1 MLHQEL
7 WQTDNEEWIKTRK
20 QEWLLVKPLVE
31 EVGIVASKH
40 IKGLRHFFIYGELI
54 DGFEFPRMNNYTG
67 SDISLFFK
75 FWFLPEL
82 TEDIIREE
90 VDSACRNDVLNFT
103 YDFFQLTASR
113 NSSTETA
120 GVMSGRE
127 KILCNCFYKASFEVF
142 ASFSELYFDKNDL
155 MSYSRDFF
163 GSFNSSI
170 RGWFEAGY
178 PVNNAYQW
186 MIPVWKDCIQ
196 YLPARAYEPRNKGLR
211 KLMKML
217 SPDYHQQHFDTDD
230 RYQKVATELRE
241 YILSDE
247 SPEALKEVWREVH
260 QG

>member
-90 VDSACRNDVLNFT
+90 VDSACRNDLLNFT
-103 YDFFQLTASR
+103 YDFFQLAAAPNTSFKPD
-113 NSSTETA
+113 
-120 GVMSGRE
+120 GLMGGRE
-127 KILCNCFYKASFEVF
+127 EIICNQVYQRSLKILCQL
-142 ASFSELYFDKNDL
+142 SELHYSEDKHEH
-155 MSYSRDFF
+155 YSANLF

-170 RGWFEAGY
+170 YRWLQEGY

-196 YLPARAYEPRNKGLR
+196 YLPEKSYGRKNRFLR
-211 KLMKML
+211 WLMEML
-217 SPDYHQQHFDTDD
+217 SPDYHQPHFNTDE